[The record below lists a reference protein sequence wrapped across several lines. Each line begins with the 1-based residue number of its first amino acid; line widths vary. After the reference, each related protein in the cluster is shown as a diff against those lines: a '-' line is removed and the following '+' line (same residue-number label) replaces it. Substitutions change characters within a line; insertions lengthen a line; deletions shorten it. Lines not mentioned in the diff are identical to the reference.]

1 MRKILLLTICLLS
14 YGCTHTPIERASLP
28 ENDSLVIAHRGA
40 SAYVAAHTIAAYDL
54 AVQMNT
60 DYIEIDLQMTK
71 DGKLIAMHDKVVTF
85 NGTQQE
91 VANLSFNDL
100 QNRYTLVTETPKFQ
114 SVYATPNTDDLR
126 IVDMEE
132 ILANYGDSVNYYIE
146 LKSPDIYPGME
157 KKLLQQLREYHLL
170 NREDKLPKVI
180 IQSFDED
187 SLRNIFAIEPS
198 IPLIKLY
205 KFKNDASFTKKE
217 LRKLTEYASGVGVN
231 AEAVTRQF
239 IESTQSEGL
248 HIHPYTVN
256 DEETMRRLLQLGVNG
271 FFTDRPDVALRIKN
285 ESNGNDID

>member
-1 MRKILLLTICLLS
+1 MMLLTIFLLS
-14 YGCTHTPIERASLP
+14 YGCTQNSIERATLP
-28 ENDSLVIAHRGA
+28 ENDSLIIAHRGA
-40 SAYVAAHTIAAYDL
+40 SAYVTAHTIAAYDL
-54 AVQMNT
+54 AVQMKT

-71 DGKLIAMHDKVVTF
+71 DGKLVAMHDQVVMF
-85 NGTQQE
+85 NGTQQA
-91 VANLSFNDL
+91 VANLSFNEL
-100 QNRYTLVTETPKFQ
+100 QNQYTLGTETPKIQ
-114 SVYATPNTDDLR
+114 SVYATPSTDDLR

-146 LKSPDIYPGME
+146 LKTPDTYPGME
-157 KKLLQQLREYHLL
+157 KKLLQQLRDYHLL

-205 KFKNDASFTKKE
+205 AFKNDASFTKKE

-231 AEAVTRQF
+231 AEAVTRHF
-239 IESTQSEGL
+239 VESTQSEGL

>member
-1 MRKILLLTICLLS
+1 MS